1 MRAVAFGMVLA
12 ILAPATMAVAGD
24 RPDARLCEAYK
35 YLTIVGLPAGDEEI
49 RHAADAVARAN
60 CAAMLRR
67 QSQGQRTTTVPR
79 PDITCHNCPVHS
91 Q

>member
-1 MRAVAFGMVLA
+1 VFAAE
-12 ILAPATMAVAGD
+12 
-24 RPDARLCEAYK
+24 RPDARLCEAFK

-67 QSQGQRTTTVPR
+67 QTQTQSQRATTLPR
-79 PDITCHNCPVHS
+79 PDGVCRNCQVHN

>member
-1 MRAVAFGMVLA
+1 MRAITIGLVLA
-12 ILAPATMAVAGD
+12 MLGSATAAAAAD

-35 YLTIVGLPAGDEEI
+35 YLTIAGLPAGDEEI
-49 RHAADAVARAN
+49 RHAADAVARVN

-67 QSQGQRTTTVPR
+67 QSQSRAPTVTH
-79 PDITCHNCPVHS
+79 PDTVCHNCPVHN

>member
-1 MRAVAFGMVLA
+1 MRAVAIGLVLA
-12 ILAPATMAVAGD
+12 ILAPATMAVAGP
-24 RPDARLCEAYK
+24 RPDARQCEAYK

-60 CAAMLRR
+60 CSAMLRR
-67 QSQGQRTTTVPR
+67 QTPGARSNVVPR
-79 PDITCHNCPVHS
+79 PEATCHNCPVHS